1 VVMDWLNIVVSMASA
16 AVAVGIAWGV
26 MNTKVEYLEKIIEEL
41 KAEVKDFRKLNEDLA
56 VVKHDINS
64 IKDLLNRHFENS
76 R

>member
-1 VVMDWLNIVVSMASA
+1 MDWVNIVVSMASA

>member
-1 VVMDWLNIVVSMASA
+1 MDWINIVVSMASA